1 MKRARIWFALISIV
15 LAFSL
20 SSCGCLGGSKKE
32 AKGGEATVTTTTKT
46 TTLGQELQ
54 DLDEAHMKGII
65 SDEEYAKKKKELL
78 EREE

>member
-1 MKRARIWFALISIV
+1 MKRSRIWFVSILMV

-20 SSCGCLGGSKKE
+20 SSCGCLGGSKK

-54 DLDEAHMKGII
+54 DLDEAHKQGII
-65 SDEEYAKKKKELL
+65 SDKEYEKKKKELL